1 MDHILVFSQW
11 YNYGLDTN
19 MLYPL
24 WQEESSSYTYYSIW
38 MFLCK
43 RNEGMFIDCIL
54 LMCMRVHQVLRFDHG
69 SHEFFCLGIS
79 HDSIVKVLWRA
90 SLNNNCKCFV
100 DSSIAKVWKYL
111 IGHLWYT
118 GILNNNNNNI
128 NNHNHNV
135 VINSDAEDYEI
146 LTKIISNI
154 KKIFLKSV
162 SHLSSVNL
170 SFLFILFLVSCVR
183 KQLDDMDWSKF
194 RNQINK
200 PYQKTTILC
209 WFWGSYDVSGTI
221 L

>member
-1 MDHILVFSQW
+1 
-11 YNYGLDTN
+11 

-100 DSSIAKVWKYL
+100 DSSIAKERKYL

-209 WFWGSYDVSGTI
+209 WFWGSYDVSGTN